1 MAALHCILWDFI
13 IFAGMKPRLS
23 IWVFVL
29 LLALAACN
37 KSTVPTPQEDVL
49 YQLEGYFGQK
59 PDSALKILDTLNI
72 SALSEKEWAHY
83 CLLKTKV
90 RDAFFLYDEETD
102 SLLTVAENYFIDGKD
117 KWFEAQTCEALSRIA
132 FKEGKGEQIKL
143 DWLLK
148 ASQSMEKCKQ
158 VDERLVLY
166 SSKQET
172 GQDLIDGYKN
182 KIQMRLGMCYLDNGY
197 TEEGLRFLK
206 PVDLYF
212 AEGQNFG
219 SRFASA
225 FMLGN
230 AYLALKEY
238 DSCRMCYENG
248 LDAARQLGQTENI
261 AYYHYS
267 MSMLYLHQFDN
278 QDDEG
283 EQGRQLLQE
292 AVSECHQGLLLYKEP
307 MFRFKEGLY
316 CNLAKSYYRLEQY
329 DSCAYYAERWLDF
342 MNTRHFEIVPQ
353 VENAS
358 VFYNLYKSYESLGN
372 SKKALEFA
380 SRYIEMQQ
388 TLESQ
393 PKAVEQVKSDYDK
406 KLALM
411 QLQHEQQVKRYR
423 LYLILAMTLLA
434 LVGVLWLSNRYRK
447 NKEIEALRQEE
458 AYRKLQSEFETASQQ
473 AQQAQQALQQ
483 RVMARYKT
491 GKDDRLEHI
500 MAEFA
505 TSYPSATEK
514 LKSTYPNLTESE
526 RNIIILSFLGFRMK
540 EEAELLNLSLNT
552 VEKYRTNIRKKVGSN
567 PISDLIR

>member
-1 MAALHCILWDFI
+1 
-13 IFAGMKPRLS
+13 MKARLY
-23 IWVFVL
+23 IWVLPL
-29 LLALAACN
+29 LLALSACN
-37 KSTVPTPQEDVL
+37 KPTIPPTQEDIL
-49 YQLEGYFGQK
+49 YQTEYFFAKK
-59 PDSALKILDTLNI
+59 PDSTLKILDTLNV
-72 SALSEKEWAHY
+72 SVLSEKEWAHY

-102 SLLTVAENYFIDGKD
+102 SLLTVAENYFIDGND

-148 ASQSMEKCKQ
+148 AYQSMEKCKQ

-166 SSKQET
+166 SNKHET
-172 GQDLIDGYKN
+172 GQDMIDSYKN

-212 AEGQNFG
+212 AERQRFD

-230 AYLALKEY
+230 AYLTLKEY
-238 DSCRMCYENG
+238 DSCRMCFEKG
-248 LDAARQLGQTENI
+248 LEAAQKLGQAENI

-267 MSMLYLHQFDN
+267 MALLYKYQFEN
-278 QDDEG
+278 QYYKGEEEG
-283 EQGRQLLQE
+283 QQLLQK
-292 AVSECHQGLLLYKEP
+292 AIGECHQGLALYEEP
-307 MFRFKEGLY
+307 MFRYKDGLY
-316 CNLAKSYYRLEQY
+316 CNLSKIHFQQEHY
-329 DSCAYYAERWLDF
+329 DSCVYYAEKQLDF
-342 MNTRHFEIVPQ
+342 MNIMHFEIVPNP
-353 VENAS
+353 ENADI
-358 VFYNLYKSYESLGN
+358 FHRLYKSYEALGN
-372 SKKALEFA
+372 KEKSLEYA
-380 SRYIEMQQ
+380 DRYFEMLQ
-388 TLESQ
+388 TIESQ

-411 QLQHEQQVKRYR
+411 QLQHEQQVKHYR
-423 LYLILAMTLLA
+423 LYLILALTLLA

-447 NKEIEALRQEE
+447 NKEIETLRQEE
-458 AYRKLQSEFETASQQ
+458 AYRKLQAEFETASQQ

-483 RVMARYKT
+483 RVMAHYKT
-491 GKDDRLEHI
+491 EKDDRLGHI

-505 TSYPSATEK
+505 ASYPSATEK
-514 LKSTYPNLTESE
+514 IKSAYPNLTESE

-567 PISDLIR
+567 SISDLIR